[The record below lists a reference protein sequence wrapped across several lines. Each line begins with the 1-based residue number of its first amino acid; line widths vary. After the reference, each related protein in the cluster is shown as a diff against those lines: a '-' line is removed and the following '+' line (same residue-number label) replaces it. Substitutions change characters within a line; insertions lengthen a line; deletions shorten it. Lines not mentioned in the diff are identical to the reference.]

1 MGCDECEVER
11 FSGFLSVGSAVQ
23 SDAKGTDE
31 QVEQAGSPD
40 NSERA
45 VAEHVA
51 ASDGQPVLRSSGEVQ
66 KAQDEKQLVLKR
78 ILAAHEA
85 FFDVHRDY
93 EFAGKSF
100 PGFAEFHSFGE
111 QYVLV
116 KRAKL
121 WEANSHEYLFFTF
134 AETFD
139 EAQLDEWVRF
149 MKERGLEKVT
159 SEPNHMSSGLA
170 IVVIAD
176 DCTEGARRAVRRVRF
191 RKNFALGFRGW
202 ADLRVVV
209 ADLSTRCVYANA
221 AGKQVAST
229 IEANLRLA

>member
-1 MGCDECEVER
+1 MGCDDCGAER
-11 FSGFLSVGSAVQ
+11 FSDFLSVGSAVQ
-23 SDAKGTDE
+23 PDAKGTGE
-31 QVEQAGSPD
+31 QVEQAGSSD
-40 NSERA
+40 NFERA

-51 ASDGQPVLRSSGEVQ
+51 ASDGKPALRSSDEAL

-93 EFAGKSF
+93 EFAGRLF

-121 WEANSHEYLFFTF
+121 WEANSHEYLFFTY

-139 EAQLDEWVRF
+139 EAQLDKW
-149 MKERGLEKVT
+149 
-159 SEPNHMSSGLA
+159 
-170 IVVIAD
+170 
-176 DCTEGARRAVRRVRF
+176 VRF

-202 ADLRVVV
+202 ADLRVIV

>member
-1 MGCDECEVER
+1 M
-11 FSGFLSVGSAVQ
+11 GSAVQ
-23 SDAKGTDE
+23 PDVKGTGE
-31 QVEQAGSPD
+31 QVEQAGSSD
-40 NSERA
+40 NFERA

-51 ASDGQPVLRSSGEVQ
+51 ASDGKPALRSSDEAL

-93 EFAGKSF
+93 EFAGRSF

-121 WEANSHEYLFFTF
+121 WEANSHEYLFFTY

-139 EAQLDEWVRF
+139 EAQLDKWVRF

-159 SEPNHMSSGLA
+159 SEPNHMSSGP
-170 IVVIAD
+170 
-176 DCTEGARRAVRRVRF
+176 EGSVSKELRSRVSR
-191 RKNFALGFRGW
+191 LGGSSRDRSRPFN
-202 ADLRVVV
+202 
-209 ADLSTRCVYANA
+209 S
-221 AGKQVAST
+221 
-229 IEANLRLA
+229 LRLCERCWEAGGFDNRG

>member
-1 MGCDECEVER
+1 M
-11 FSGFLSVGSAVQ
+11 GSAVQ
-23 SDAKGTDE
+23 PDAKGTGE
-31 QVEQAGSPD
+31 QVEQAGSSD

-51 ASDGQPVLRSSGEVQ
+51 ASDGKPALRSSDEAL

-93 EFAGKSF
+93 EFAGRSF

-121 WEANSHEYLFFTF
+121 WEANSHEYLFFTY

-139 EAQLDEWVRF
+139 EAQLDKWVRF

-159 SEPNHMSSGLA
+159 SEPNHIS
-170 IVVIAD
+170 
-176 DCTEGARRAVRRVRF
+176 
-191 RKNFALGFRGW
+191 
-202 ADLRVVV
+202 
-209 ADLSTRCVYANA
+209 
-221 AGKQVAST
+221 
-229 IEANLRLA
+229 

>member
-1 MGCDECEVER
+1 MGCDGSEEER
-11 FSGFLSVGSAVQ
+11 LSGFLSVGSAVQ
-23 SDAKGTDE
+23 PDVKGTDE
-31 QVEQAGSPD
+31 QVKQTGSSD

-51 ASDGQPVLRSSGEVQ
+51 ALDGQPVLRSSDEVR
-66 KAQDEKQLVLKR
+66 KAQDAKQLVLKR

-121 WEANSHEYLFFTF
+121 WEANSHEYLFFVF

-139 EAQLDEWVRF
+139 EPQLDAWVQF
-149 MKERGLEKVT
+149 MKTRGLEKVT
-159 SEPNHMSSGLA
+159 AEPNHMSSGLSL
-170 IVVIAD
+170 VVIAD
-176 DCTEGARRAVRRVRF
+176 ECAEDAKRTIRKVRF

-209 ADLSTRCVYANA
+209 ADLSTRYVYANA

>member
-1 MGCDECEVER
+1 MGCDECGAER
-11 FSGFLSVGSAVQ
+11 FSDFLSVGSAVQ
-23 SDAKGTDE
+23 SDAKGTGE
-31 QVEQAGSPD
+31 QVEQAGSSG
-40 NSERA
+40 NFERA

-51 ASDGQPVLRSSGEVQ
+51 ASDGKPALRSSDEAS
-66 KAQDEKQLVLKR
+66 KTQDEKQLVLKR

-93 EFAGKSF
+93 EFAGRSF

-121 WEANSHEYLFFTF
+121 WEANSHEYLFFTY

-139 EAQLDEWVRF
+139 EAQLDKWVRF

-159 SEPNHMSSGLA
+159 SEPNH
-170 IVVIAD
+170 
-176 DCTEGARRAVRRVRF
+176 AVRRVRF

-202 ADLRVVV
+202 ADLRVIV
-209 ADLSTRCVYANA
+209 ADLSTRCAYANA

>member
-1 MGCDECEVER
+1 MGCDDCGAER
-11 FSGFLSVGSAVQ
+11 FSDFLSVGSAVQ
-23 SDAKGTDE
+23 PDAKGTGE
-31 QVEQAGSPD
+31 QVEQAGSSD
-40 NSERA
+40 NFERA

-51 ASDGQPVLRSSGEVQ
+51 ASDGKPALRSSEAL

-93 EFAGKSF
+93 EFAGRSF

-121 WEANSHEYLFFTF
+121 WEANSHEYLFFTY

-139 EAQLDEWVRF
+139 EAQLDKWVRF

-170 IVVIAD
+170 LVVIAD
-176 DCTEGARRAVRRVRF
+176 NCTEGAKRAVRRVRF

-202 ADLRVVV
+202 ADLRVIV

>member
-1 MGCDECEVER
+1 M
-11 FSGFLSVGSAVQ
+11 GSAVQ
-23 SDAKGTDE
+23 PDVKGTGE
-31 QVEQAGSPD
+31 QVEQAGSSD
-40 NSERA
+40 NFERA

-51 ASDGQPVLRSSGEVQ
+51 ASDGKPALRSSDEAL
-66 KAQDEKQLVLKR
+66 KAQDEKQ
-78 ILAAHEA
+78 
-85 FFDVHRDY
+85 RDY
-93 EFAGKSF
+93 EFAGRSF

-121 WEANSHEYLFFTF
+121 WEANSHEYLFFTY

-139 EAQLDEWVRF
+139 EAQLDKWVRF

-170 IVVIAD
+170 LVVIAD
-176 DCTEGARRAVRRVRF
+176 NCTEGAKRAVRRVRF

-202 ADLRVVV
+202 ADLRVIV

>member
-1 MGCDECEVER
+1 M
-11 FSGFLSVGSAVQ
+11 GSAVQ
-23 SDAKGTDE
+23 PDAKGTGE
-31 QVEQAGSPD
+31 QVEQACSSG
-40 NSERA
+40 NFERA

-51 ASDGQPVLRSSGEVQ
+51 ASDGKPALRSSDEAL

-93 EFAGKSF
+93 EFAGRSF

-121 WEANSHEYLFFTF
+121 WEANSHEYLFFTY

-139 EAQLDEWVRF
+139 EAQLDKWVRF

-170 IVVIAD
+170 LVVIGP
-176 DCTEGARRAVRRVRF
+176 EGSVSKELRSRVSR
-191 RKNFALGFRGW
+191 LGGSSRDRSRPFN
-202 ADLRVVV
+202 
-209 ADLSTRCVYANA
+209 S
-221 AGKQVAST
+221 
-229 IEANLRLA
+229 LRLCERCWEAGGFND

>member
-1 MGCDECEVER
+1 M
-11 FSGFLSVGSAVQ
+11 GSAVQ
-23 SDAKGTDE
+23 PDAKGTGE
-31 QVEQAGSPD
+31 QVEQAGSSD
-40 NSERA
+40 NFERA

-51 ASDGQPVLRSSGEVQ
+51 ASDGKPALRSSDEAL

-78 ILAAHEA
+78 ILAAH
-85 FFDVHRDY
+85 RDY
-93 EFAGKSF
+93 EFAGRSF

-121 WEANSHEYLFFTF
+121 WEANSHEYLFFTY

-139 EAQLDEWVRF
+139 EAQLDKWVRF

-170 IVVIAD
+170 LVVIAEN
-176 DCTEGARRAVRRVRF
+176 CTEGAKRAVRRVRF

-202 ADLRVVV
+202 ADLRVIV

>member
-1 MGCDECEVER
+1 MGCDDCGAER
-11 FSGFLSVGSAVQ
+11 FSDFLSVGSAVQ
-23 SDAKGTDE
+23 PDAKGTGE
-31 QVEQAGSPD
+31 QVEQAGSSD
-40 NSERA
+40 NFERA

-51 ASDGQPVLRSSGEVQ
+51 ASDGKPALRSSDEAL

-93 EFAGKSF
+93 EFAGRSF

-121 WEANSHEYLFFTF
+121 WEANSHEYLFFTY

-139 EAQLDEWVRF
+139 EAQLDKWVRF

-170 IVVIAD
+170 LVVIAD
-176 DCTEGARRAVRRVRF
+176 NCTEGAKRAVRRVSKELRS
-191 RKNFALGFRGW
+191 RVSRLGGSSR
-202 ADLRVVV
+202 DRSRPLNPLCLCECCRE
-209 ADLSTRCVYANA
+209 
-221 AGKQVAST
+221 AGGF
-229 IEANLRLA
+229 ND

>member
-1 MGCDECEVER
+1 M
-11 FSGFLSVGSAVQ
+11 GSAVQ
-23 SDAKGTDE
+23 PDAKGTGE
-31 QVEQAGSPD
+31 QVEQACSSG
-40 NSERA
+40 NFKRA

-51 ASDGQPVLRSSGEVQ
+51 ASDGKPALRSSDEAL

-93 EFAGKSF
+93 EFAGRSF

-121 WEANSHEYLFFTF
+121 WEANSHEYLFFTY

-139 EAQLDEWVRF
+139 EAQLDKWVRF

-170 IVVIAD
+170 LVVIAD
-176 DCTEGARRAVRRVRF
+176 NCTEGGPEGSVSKELRSRVSR
-191 RKNFALGFRGW
+191 LGGSSRDRSRPFN
-202 ADLRVVV
+202 
-209 ADLSTRCVYANA
+209 S
-221 AGKQVAST
+221 
-229 IEANLRLA
+229 LRLCERCWEAGGFND

>member
-1 MGCDECEVER
+1 MRRLRSRKV
-11 FSGFLSVGSAVQ
+11 FGFLERGFSSSTRCQRHWRA
-23 SDAKGTDE
+23 
-31 QVEQAGSPD
+31 VEQAGSSD
-40 NSERA
+40 NFERA

-51 ASDGQPVLRSSGEVQ
+51 ASDGKPALRSSDEAL

-93 EFAGKSF
+93 EFAGRSF

-121 WEANSHEYLFFTF
+121 WEANSHEYLFFTY

-139 EAQLDEWVRF
+139 EAQLDKWVRF

-170 IVVIAD
+170 LVVIAD
-176 DCTEGARRAVRRVRF
+176 NCTEGAKRAVRRVRF

-202 ADLRVVV
+202 ADLRVIV
-209 ADLSTRCVYANA
+209 ADLSTRCAYANA

>member
-1 MGCDECEVER
+1 MGCDGSEEER
-11 FSGFLSVGSAVQ
+11 LSGFLSVGSAVQ
-23 SDAKGTDE
+23 PDVKGTDE
-31 QVEQAGSPD
+31 QVKQTGSSD

-51 ASDGQPVLRSSGEVQ
+51 ALDGQPVLRSSDDIR
-66 KAQDEKQLVLKR
+66 KAQDAKQLVLKR

-121 WEANSHEYLFFTF
+121 WEANSHEYLFFVY

-149 MKERGLEKVT
+149 MKTRGLEKVT

-170 IVVIAD
+170 LVVIAD
-176 DCTEGARRAVRRVRF
+176 DCTEGVKRAVRRVRF

-202 ADLRVVV
+202 ADLRVAI
-209 ADLSTRCVYANA
+209 ADLSTHCVYANA

-229 IEANLRLA
+229 VEANLRLA

>member
-1 MGCDECEVER
+1 MGCDDCGAER
-11 FSGFLSVGSAVQ
+11 FSDFLSVGSAVQ
-23 SDAKGTDE
+23 PDAKGTGE
-31 QVEQAGSPD
+31 QVEQACSSG
-40 NSERA
+40 NFERA

-51 ASDGQPVLRSSGEVQ
+51 ASDGKPALRSSDEAL

-93 EFAGKSF
+93 EFAGRLFS
-100 PGFAEFHSFGE
+100 GFAEFHSFGE

-121 WEANSHEYLFFTF
+121 WEANSHEYLFFTY

-139 EAQLDEWVRF
+139 EAQLDKWVRF

-170 IVVIAD
+170 LVVIAD
-176 DCTEGARRAVRRVRF
+176 NCTEGAKRAVRRVRF

-202 ADLRVVV
+202 ADLRVIV
-209 ADLSTRCVYANA
+209 ADLSTRCAYANA

>member
-1 MGCDECEVER
+1 MSDQTAIQTSAEGTAQAAQQADASGKAKCEAE
-11 FSGFLSVGSAVQ
+11 
-23 SDAKGTDE
+23 
-31 QVEQAGSPD
+31 EQAAAHVGEQALRPGEQPSP
-40 NSERA
+40 A
-45 VAEHVA
+45 
-51 ASDGQPVLRSSGEVQ
+51 
-66 KAQDEKQLVLKR
+66 KDEKHLVLKR

-139 EAQLDEWVRF
+139 EAQLDEWVWF

-170 IVVIAD
+170 LVVIAD
-176 DCTEGARRAVRRVRF
+176 DCMEGARRAVRRVRF

>member
-1 MGCDECEVER
+1 MGCDECGAER
-11 FSGFLSVGSAVQ
+11 FSDFLSVGSAVQ
-23 SDAKGTDE
+23 SDAKGTGE
-31 QVEQAGSPD
+31 QVKQAGSSD
-40 NSERA
+40 NFERA

-51 ASDGQPVLRSSGEVQ
+51 ASDGKPALRSSDEAL

-93 EFAGKSF
+93 EFAGRSF
-100 PGFAEFHSFGE
+100 PGFAEFHSFDQ

-121 WEANSHEYLFFTF
+121 WEANSHEYLFFTY

-139 EAQLDEWVRF
+139 EAQLDKWVRF

-170 IVVIAD
+170 LVVIAD
-176 DCTEGARRAVRRVRF
+176 NCTEGAKRAVRRVRF

-202 ADLRVVV
+202 ADLRVIV

>member
-1 MGCDECEVER
+1 M
-11 FSGFLSVGSAVQ
+11 GSAVQ
-23 SDAKGTDE
+23 PDAKGTGE
-31 QVEQAGSPD
+31 QVEQACSSG
-40 NSERA
+40 NFKRA

-51 ASDGQPVLRSSGEVQ
+51 ASDGKPALRSSDEAL

-93 EFAGKSF
+93 EFAGRSF
-100 PGFAEFHSFGE
+100 LGFAEFHSFGE

-121 WEANSHEYLFFTF
+121 WEANSHEYLFFTY

-139 EAQLDEWVRF
+139 EAQLDKWVRF

-170 IVVIAD
+170 LVVIAD
-176 DCTEGARRAVRRVRF
+176 NCTEGAKRAVRRVRF

-202 ADLRVVV
+202 ADLRVIV

>member
-1 MGCDECEVER
+1 MGCDGSEEER
-11 FSGFLSVGSAVQ
+11 LSGFLSVGSAVQ
-23 SDAKGTDE
+23 PDVKGTDE
-31 QVEQAGSPD
+31 QVKQTGSSD

-51 ASDGQPVLRSSGEVQ
+51 ALDGQPVLRSSDDIR
-66 KAQDEKQLVLKR
+66 K
-78 ILAAHEA
+78 AHEA

-121 WEANSHEYLFFTF
+121 WEANSHEYLFFVY

-149 MKERGLEKVT
+149 MKTRGLEKVT

-170 IVVIAD
+170 LVVIAD
-176 DCTEGARRAVRRVRF
+176 DCTEGVKRAVRRVRF

-202 ADLRVVV
+202 ADLRVAI
-209 ADLSTRCVYANA
+209 ADLSTHCVYANA

-229 IEANLRLA
+229 VEANLRLA